1 MYPKQAWYENCICIV
16 LIFFAL
22 FLQNEYSKK
31 NVIVDYVIK
40 CLKL

>member
-1 MYPKQAWYENCICIV
+1 MYPKEALYENCICIV
-16 LIFFAL
+16 VVIFAL
-22 FLQNEYSKK
+22 FLPNEYSKK